1 MEYNFDRRREYCVSC
16 PDKEEAAIFLDLLHN
31 TVGARFSGSNDVWG
45 FYKERTLFYIRDV
58 VMQYGSSAPGGYADE
73 HNVDIL
79 SIEEFCEEVGI
90 EMPGRL
96 SIDFSGMGELI

>member
-16 PDKEEAAIFLDLLHN
+16 PDKEEAVLFLSLLRD
-31 TVGARFSGSNDVWG
+31 TVGARFRDGDSNWD
-45 FYKERTLFYIRDV
+45 FYGKRTLYYIKDTII
-58 VMQYGSSAPGGYADE
+58 MYGSSAPGGYADE